1 MNPMLENFMQSI
13 PLPAPIANIAKAMEM
28 YRQFSDGFQG
38 DPQAQV
44 QQLLQSGQMTQEQYQ
59 QYQVWA
65 KRLYPLLRNR

>member
-1 MNPMLENFMQSI
+1 MNPMLDSFMQSI

-28 YRQFSDGFQG
+28 YNQFANNFKG
-38 DPQAQV
+38 DPQSQV

-65 KRLYPLLRNR
+65 KRLYPLLRRG